1 MFSWLKQS
9 GNSEGTQS
17 EGYDLEYA
25 AADFSKLLFLASISS
40 CISSLN
46 VICSLGPT
54 NEDIE
59 MAGESP
65 TANVTTGETVAEML
79 GLGHASK
86 DPKVTVS
93 VGEAVAT
100 KGPDVIVTTREVVA
114 SVPSQGHIV
123 SLTVHDVHHSK
134 EPTGMMTS
142 SHLYS
147 VKQVSCSI
155 ILGCMNAFCYC
166 WGHNHA
172 SFCRAMS

>member
-1 MFSWLKQS
+1 
-9 GNSEGTQS
+9 
-17 EGYDLEYA
+17 
-25 AADFSKLLFLASISS
+25 
-40 CISSLN
+40 
-46 VICSLGPT
+46 
-54 NEDIE
+54 

-79 GLGHASK
+79 GLGHTSK

-93 VGEAVAT
+93 AGEAVAS
-100 KGPDVIVTTREVVA
+100 KGPDVIVTIREVVA

-147 VKQVSCSI
+147 ESKFLVQ
-155 ILGCMNAFCYC
+155 
-166 WGHNHA
+166 
-172 SFCRAMS
+172 